1 MENVNTVYRTEL
13 LGPAG
18 WIDLGHY
25 RSRLKDALPE
35 ASYTIAETILAEAAI
50 QGVFTSEA
58 RATIE
63 VEYGRIVHNAQER
76 IAEVLDIRKHDG

>member
-50 QGVFTSEA
+50 QGEA